1 VPFEYWPVAEEERKD
16 VETAKSFPL
25 EIYRAAFDFF
35 WYWQTGSWLGS
46 RCGVVS
52 VTEPIMIPMS
62 NK

>member
-1 VPFEYWPVAEEERKD
+1 VAEEERRD
-16 VETAKSFPL
+16 VETTKSFPL

-35 WYWQTGSWLGS
+35 WYWQTGSWPGS